1 MNDDNPSND
10 GEPTIEHTNSP
21 LSRRALLGASA
32 AATISLAGC
41 LSDEADEADDGG
53 TTDDDAADDGGP
65 EETQSFDELPV
76 VEDPPDKVYKP
87 THREPFVHLE
97 MVEAGEY
104 MLLPHFTYPHQFW
117 LMSGAEAVE
126 ERPTVE
132 DSMHLMVAF
141 WDSETGAIL
150 PVDAG
155 AEMVITQD
163 GEQVGEPVAPWP
175 MLAQEMGFHFGDNVA
190 VPDDGTYTVELT
202 MNPIGV
208 RKTGAFEG
216 RFEETVNAT
225 FELEYSDQQRQELLA
240 NTEFLDEDEW
250 GEPGALEPTD
260 HGDHD
265 HDEHESGDHG
275 GHGDDS
281 HEHGDDDSHEHSD
294 EDGHEHGNDDG
305 HGSHDIPSPSLP
317 PAEEY
322 PGQDL
327 GTHTSG
333 DAAFVVRYL
342 EGTRLA
348 DEGENYLLV
357 SPRTPH
363 NRFPLPDMSLS
374 VDGDVEAEL
383 VQTLDSDQGHH
394 YGASVTLE
402 PGDEFDLIVE
412 SPPQVARHQGYETA
426 FIEMPPMTVEVPDE

>member
-1 MNDDNPSND
+1 MNHKYPSDD
-10 GEPTIEHTNSP
+10 GEPTTEQP
-21 LSRRALLGASA
+21 MDALSRRALLGVSA
-32 AATISLAGC
+32 TAIISLAGC
-41 LSDEADEADDGG
+41 LGNGDDDNEEA
-53 TTDDDAADDGGP
+53 TDDDRDGDETADDVQ
-65 EETQSFDELPV
+65 TFDELPV
-76 VEDPPDKVYKP
+76 VEDPPDEVYKP
-87 THREPFVHLE
+87 THREPFIHLD

-104 MLLPHFTYPHQFW
+104 VLLPHFTYPHQFW
-117 LMSGAEAVE
+117 LMSGAETVE
-126 ERPTVE
+126 ERPDID

-141 WDSETGAIL
+141 WDRESGKIL

-155 AEMVITQD
+155 AELVIIQD
-163 GEQVGEPVAPWP
+163 GEPVDEPVAPWP
-175 MLAQEMGFHFGDNVA
+175 MIAQEMGFHFGDNVA
-190 VPDDGTYTVELT
+190 VPGDGSYTVEVT
-202 MNPIGV
+202 MNPIDV

-216 RFEETVNAT
+216 RFEETVTAT
-225 FELEYSDQQRQELLA
+225 FELDYSDEQRQELLA
-240 NTEFLDEDEW
+240 NTEFLDQEEW
-250 GEPGALEPTD
+250 GQPGALEPTD

-265 HDEHESGDHG
+265 HGDGHDDG
-275 GHGDDS
+275 HNHDDDGHDHGDDS
-281 HEHGDDDSHEHSD
+281 HDHSD
-294 EDGHEHGNDDG
+294 HE
-305 HGSHDIPSPSLP
+305 IPSPSLP

-333 DAAFVVRYL
+333 DADFVVRYL

-348 DEGENYLLV
+348 EEGENYLLV

-374 VDGDVEAEL
+374 VSGDIEAEL

-402 PGDEFDLIVE
+402 PGDEFDLVVE

-426 FIEMPPMTVEVPDE
+426 FIEMPAMTVEVPDE